1 MVITVVADVLGSEN
15 NGTTVACMNLIR
27 YLKSRGDTVRVVC
40 CDEERRGTEGYYI
53 VKKLSL
59 GPALDAII
67 RKNCVSIAVPDK
79 KVIAEALDGCD
90 AVHIMTPF
98 ILARAA
104 LREAVK
110 RNIPVTAG
118 FHCQA
123 ENLTSHLMLMN
134 SKLAN
139 KLVYKNFY
147 NGFYKY
153 VDAVHYP
160 TQFIRDVF
168 EKSVGR
174 RTNGYVIS
182 NGVNEVFE
190 KRPAEKPAALAG
202 KFVILFIGRYSREKS
217 HKVLV
222 KAVAKS
228 KYRDNIRLIFA
239 GSGPR
244 KREIDACVKKA
255 GIAPPVMEFF
265 TRERLLE
272 AINYSDLY
280 CHPAEIELEGIACL
294 EAISCGLV
302 PVVSDSPRCATK
314 YFAPDEKCIFKCND
328 SADLAAKID
337 FWIENPALR
346 EEYSA
351 RCLASGVSVK
361 QSVCMEAMRKMITET
376 AEAKKHR
383 LSREAGRYTLQS
395 AAERS
400 AALSETA
407 DLRENSLNGVF
418 ASSDDSEY
426 EKSSLLQ

>member
-1 MVITVVADVLGSEN
+1 MVVTVVADVLGSEN

-27 YLKSRGDTVRVVC
+27 FLKARGDTVRVVC
-40 CDEERRGTEGYYI
+40 CDEERRGEEGYYI

-59 GPALDAII
+59 GPALNAVI
-67 RKNCVSIAVPDK
+67 RKNCVSIAIPDK
-79 KVIAEALDGCD
+79 KVISEALEGCD

-98 ILARAA
+98 MLARAA

-123 ENLTSHLMLMN
+123 ENLTSHFMMMK

-139 KLVYKNFY
+139 RLVYRNFY
-147 NGFYKY
+147 NGFYRY

-160 TQFIRDVF
+160 TQFIRDDF
-168 EKSVGR
+168 EKSVGHK
-174 RTNGYVIS
+174 TNGYVIS
-182 NGVNEVFE
+182 NGVNEIFE
-190 KRPAEKPAALAG
+190 KKPAEKPPELEG
-202 KFVILFIGRYSREKS
+202 KFVILFIGRYAREKS

-255 GIAPPVMEFF
+255 GITPPVMEFF

-328 SADLAAKID
+328 SADLARKID

-376 AEAKKHR
+376 AEAKKRR

-400 AALSETA
+400 AALSEAA